1 MADANLGTAIIAAA
15 AAVIG
20 AGIGGLTGLL
30 AARQQARAAMQVATA
45 QNMEDRQTWLK
56 NSRRD
61 VYAHFLPAA
70 QKLLRLCEQLIDAAK
85 QGSSSVVSRS
95 EQEGAYYELVVQN
108 ALVQILANEEVIKAA
123 HDVMEETRRLWEAC
137 RKLSPNSSEVE
148 VDRLDE
154 WTNKIRGLRHKA
166 ICAMQ
171 DELGIPQ
178 SGDLKEALANL
189 SGSQP
194 LGTERQNGR

>member
-1 MADANLGTAIIAAA
+1 
-15 AAVIG
+15 
-20 AGIGGLTGLL
+20 
-30 AARQQARAAMQVATA
+30 MQVAA
-45 QNMEDRQTWLK
+45 VQNMEERQTWLR

-70 QKLLRLCEQLIDAAK
+70 QKLLRLCEQLIDAARR
-85 QGSSSVVSRS
+85 GSSSVVSRS

-123 HDVMEETRRLWEAC
+123 HDVMEETRRLWEECKNLA
-137 RKLSPNSSEVE
+137 PYSSE
-148 VDRLDE
+148 VDRLDN
-154 WTNKIRGLRHKA
+154 WTYKIRDLRHKA
-166 ICAMQ
+166 IYAMQ

-178 SGDLKEALANL
+178 SGGLKETLDNL

-194 LGTERQNGR
+194 

>member
-1 MADANLGTAIIAAA
+1 VADADLGTAIIAAA
-15 AAVIG
+15 AGLIG
-20 AGIGGLTGLL
+20 AGIGGLASIW
-30 AARQQARAAMQVATA
+30 AARQQARASMQVAA
-45 QNMEDRQTWLK
+45 VQNMEERQTWLR

-85 QGSSSVVSRS
+85 QGSPSVVRMS

-108 ALVQILANEEVIKAA
+108 ALVQILADGEVIKAA
-123 HDVMEETRRLWEAC
+123 HDVMEETRRLWEECKNLA
-137 RKLSPNSSEVE
+137 PYSSE
-148 VDRLDE
+148 VDRLDN
-154 WTNKIRGLRHKA
+154 WTYKIRDLRHKA
-166 ICAMQ
+166 IYAMQ

-178 SGDLKEALANL
+178 SGGLKETLDNL

-194 LGTERQNGR
+194 

>member
-15 AAVIG
+15 AGVIG
-20 AGIGGLTGLL
+20 VGIGGVISLLT
-30 AARQQARAAMQVATA
+30 ARQQAQVAKDVATA
-45 QNMEDRQTWLK
+45 KTMEDRQTWLK
-56 NSRRD
+56 DSRRD
-61 VYAHFLPAA
+61 VYAHFIPAA
-70 QKLLRLCEQLIDAAK
+70 QKLLRLCEQLIDAARR
-85 QGSSSVVSRS
+85 GSSSDVSPP

-154 WTNKIRGLRHKA
+154 WTNKIRDLRHKA
-166 ICAMQ
+166 IRAMK
-171 DELGIPQ
+171 DELGIRQ

-194 LGTERQNGR
+194 LSTERQNGR